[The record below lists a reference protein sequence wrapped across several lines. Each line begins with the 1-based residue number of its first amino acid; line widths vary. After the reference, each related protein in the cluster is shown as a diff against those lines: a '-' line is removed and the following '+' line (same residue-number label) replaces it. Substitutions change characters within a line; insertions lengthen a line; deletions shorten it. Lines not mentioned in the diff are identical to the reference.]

1 MTGSSTHYDNSKLNR
16 HLHMSEAKG
25 EKKIFFSKTELICN
39 VRYYEIIFFLIL
51 EGGKVLKIS
60 YFKMLAFC

>member
-1 MTGSSTHYDNSKLNR
+1 
-16 HLHMSEAKG
+16 MSEAKG